1 MSLTTTSTLAD
12 TAWWRLVV
20 ERLGRQFAQTALPLF
35 AVITAAPGEFEPKA
49 FAVAA
54 VLALALS
61 LGLSILRE
69 LVAITPSVDAA
80 LPWRLLDRAVPAA
93 AGVLV
98 GLWPVDVAG
107 LLTFDWRNAL
117 VAAGFAALSAAL
129 AYVWTPPA
137 YAHLSEDGTPAIT
150 NLPEV
155 AGDDDVN
162 A

>member
-1 MSLTTTSTLAD
+1 MSLTTTSVLAD

-80 LPWRLLDRAVPAA
+80 LPWRLLDRAVDRGRVDG
-93 AGVLV
+93 GVRPNYRFV
-98 GLWPVDVAG
+98 W
-107 LLTFDWRNAL
+107 LLR
-117 VAAGFAALSAAL
+117 VVSG
-129 AYVWTPPA
+129 
-137 YAHLSEDGTPAIT
+137 
-150 NLPEV
+150 
-155 AGDDDVN
+155 
-162 A
+162 